1 MATTKMRTASAV
13 FDDIPG
19 ELPATQILA
28 DVDLK
33 SIANSAIE
41 SLNALQEDD
50 LAANATW
57 RDLLSFTDT
66 FRTFSSAISVNDKLS
81 ELRRRRQCSPF
92 RIAAAVPR
100 LVNISESS
108 WIDIDFEFEIRDG
121 DLIGECS
128 GVVSVIDDGAGQFKI
143 WMLRTWLERYSG
155 HGDPDR
161 SPIVESSNQLN
172 ACNGSYPKQ
181 TYDVVVVGGGQAGLG
196 VAGRLRALGI
206 DYILFDDRP
215 SIGDSWAHR
224 YDSLKFHTIREYGN
238 LPFGRTWDESDPQEL
253 PKDRIASG
261 YKEWAEKHELNAR
274 ADTLVEHAQWDQTSS
289 MWTVKTLRASDQSDH
304 SECKAKYLILCMG
317 VGHKVPVSPDW
328 ATTSKV
334 KTSGYKGT
342 IIHASDYHNARDFG
356 GRRGIVIGTANT
368 AHDVAEDMAN
378 AGMDVTMCQ
387 RNPTFIFPQ
396 AWLVAAESRDYNMQ
410 KLTEVADREQVTM
423 PTKITRQ
430 IVNRTVHG
438 LIGRNP
444 ELFDGLE
451 RAGFRVDRY
460 GDLFTHLYIR
470 YGGHYVD
477 IGASERII
485 KGEIKV
491 KTTPIKGLSA
501 DGLVFGDESH
511 LEADL
516 IVLATGFN
524 HDFRKDAAEIIGQNS
539 ADQMD
544 HFWQPDGEGELRG
557 YARLSGHP
565 NLFYHGAE
573 ARLARFFSRFVA
585 LQIQK
590 ELLGKPLEPYLD
602 SRPGM
607 QLQ

>member
-1 MATTKMRTASAV
+1 MKMRTASAV

-19 ELPATQILA
+19 QLPATQIPA

-41 SLNALQEDD
+41 SLNSLEEDD
-50 LAANATW
+50 LAADATW
-57 RDLLSFTDT
+57 RDLLSLTDT
-66 FRTFSSAISVNDKLS
+66 FRTFSSATSVLQTLS
-81 ELRRRRQCSPF
+81 ELRERKKCSPF
-92 RIAAAVPR
+92 RSSATEPR
-100 LVNISESS
+100 IVNIPKSS
-108 WIDIDFEFEIRDG
+108 WIDIDFEFEIRDDG
-121 DLIGECS
+121 LTGECS
-128 GVVSVIDDGAGQFKI
+128 GVVSVIADAAGRFKI
-143 WMLRTWLERYSG
+143 WTLRTWLERYAG

-161 SPIVESSNQLN
+161 SPSVDGSTQLN
-172 ACNGSYPKQ
+172 GRNGACHKQ
-181 TYDVVVVGGGQAGLG
+181 IFDVIVVGGGQAGLG

-238 LPFGRTWDESDPQEL
+238 LPFGRTWNESDPREL

-261 YKEWAEKHELNAR
+261 FKEWSEKHAINAR
-274 ADTLVEHAQWDQTSS
+274 ANTLVEHARWDQNSRT
-289 MWTVKTLRASDQSDH
+289 WTVRTSRASDRSQLD
-304 SECKAKYLILCMG
+304 EWQAKYLILCMG

-328 ATTSKV
+328 AIASKV
-334 KTSGYKGT
+334 KASGYKGT
-342 IIHASDYHNARDFG
+342 IIHSADYHNVRDFS
-356 GRRGIVIGTANT
+356 GRRGIVVGTANT

-387 RNPTFIFPQ
+387 RNSTFVFPQ

-410 KLTEVADREQVTM
+410 KMTEVADREQVTM
-423 PTKITRQ
+423 PTKVSRE
-430 IVNRTVHG
+430 IVNRTVHDR
-438 LIGRNP
+438 IDRNP

-451 RAGFRVDRY
+451 RAGFKVDRY

-491 KTTPIKGLSA
+491 KTTPIRGLSA
-501 DGLVFGDESH
+501 DGLVFEDESQ
-511 LEADL
+511 LKADL
-516 IVLATGFN
+516 IVLATGYN
-524 HDFRKDAAEIIGQNS
+524 HDFRKDAAEVIGRDS

-544 HFWQPDGEGELRG
+544 HFWKPDGED
-557 YARLSGHP
+557 P

-602 SRPGM
+602 GRPGA
-607 QLQ
+607 QL